1 MIIDK
6 YLATTHAEFDISGG
20 WENLPTPWPTPLLR
34 QCLISIKDG
43 THGSFTRVDT
53 GVPLLSAKNVA
64 DGRVK
69 VGAAESMI
77 SEDDYVE
84 IHRSGYL
91 RKGDLLLT
99 IVGTIGRAAVFNGP
113 EPVAFQ
119 RSVASLRFAPFCSTH
134 FFYYLTQSGPFQ
146 AQLTARTKQSAQ
158 GGVYLADVAALR
170 VPVPP
175 LPEQRAIAA
184 FLDRETA
191 RIDELVAKKRK
202 LVDRLNERR
211 HAAIYRWVSGGH
223 MLGAR
228 KEISLPWLSAVPAHW
243 EVAPLYSRY
252 SVQLG
257 KMLDAAR
264 ISGKHLAPYL
274 RNVNIQWD
282 RLDLND
288 LLEMDFDAE
297 DRVKYALRA
306 GDLLV
311 CEGGEVGRAAIWPG
325 EPAGCYYQKALHR
338 LRPTRPGEDSRFLL
352 YVLWAAASMGV
363 FVAEGNPNTFDHLT
377 AEKLRC
383 HRFPFPPSNE
393 QRAIVTELD
402 TRLQTISRLEDTTKR
417 QIYVLL
423 ERRQALVT
431 AAVTG
436 KIGVA

>member
-1 MIIDK
+1 MRLALKHAASINPDVLGESTAPDTEIEYID
-6 YLATTHAEFDISGG
+6 IG
-20 WENLPTPWPTPLLR
+20 NVLR
-34 QCLISIKDG
+34 
-43 THGSFTRVDT
+43 T
-53 GVPLLSAKNVA
+53 G
-64 DGRVK
+64 
-69 VGAAESMI
+69 E
-77 SEDDYVE
+77 
-84 IHRSGYL
+84 
-91 RKGDLLLT
+91 
-99 IVGTIGRAAVFNGP
+99 IVGTQRMTFGVSPSRARRSVRHGDTIISTVRTYLEAIAFMQDPPQSTVVSTGFAVLRPQPNVDGRFLYFAVRAKPFIAAV
-113 EPVAFQ
+113 A
-119 RSVASLRFAPFCSTH
+119 AHSTGVS
-134 FFYYLTQSGPFQ
+134 YPAITPSDL
-146 AQLTARTKQSAQ
+146 
-158 GGVYLADVAALR
+158 GGLHIDL
-170 VPVPP
+170 PP
-175 LPEQRAIAA
+175 LPEQRAITA

-191 RIDELVAKKRK
+191 HIDELVAMKRA
-202 LVDRLNERR
+202 LIDRLNERR

-223 MLGAR
+223 MSATH
-228 KEISLPWLSAVPAHW
+228 KETRLPWLSLVPDHW

-264 ISGKHLAPYL
+264 ISGNHLAPYF
-274 RNVNIQWD
+274 RNVNVQWD

-288 LLEMDFDAE
+288 LLEMDFGAE
-297 DRVKYALRA
+297 DRVKYALRT

-311 CEGGEVGRAAIWPG
+311 CEGGEVGRAAVWPG

-338 LRPTRPGEDSRFLL
+338 LRPSRPGEQSRFLL

-383 HRFPFPPSNE
+383 HRFPFPPFNE

-423 ERRQALVT
+423 ERRQALIT

>member
-1 MIIDK
+1 VRLALKHAASINPDVLGESTAPDTEIEYID
-6 YLATTHAEFDISGG
+6 IG
-20 WENLPTPWPTPLLR
+20 NVLR
-34 QCLISIKDG
+34 
-43 THGSFTRVDT
+43 T
-53 GVPLLSAKNVA
+53 G
-64 DGRVK
+64 
-69 VGAAESMI
+69 E
-77 SEDDYVE
+77 
-84 IHRSGYL
+84 
-91 RKGDLLLT
+91 
-99 IVGTIGRAAVFNGP
+99 IVGTQRMTFGVSPSRARRSVRHGDTIISTVRTYLEAIAFMQDPPQSTVVSTGFAVLRPQPNVDGRFLYFAVRAKPFIAAV
-113 EPVAFQ
+113 A
-119 RSVASLRFAPFCSTH
+119 AHSTGVS
-134 FFYYLTQSGPFQ
+134 YPAITPSDL
-146 AQLTARTKQSAQ
+146 
-158 GGVYLADVAALR
+158 GGLHIDL
-170 VPVPP
+170 PP
-175 LPEQRAIAA
+175 LPEQRAITA

-191 RIDELVAKKRK
+191 HIDELVAMKRA
-202 LVDRLNERR
+202 LIDRLNERR

-223 MLGAR
+223 MSATH
-228 KEISLPWLSAVPAHW
+228 KETRLPWLSLVPDHW

-264 ISGKHLAPYL
+264 ISGNHLAPYF
-274 RNVNIQWD
+274 RNVNVQWD

-288 LLEMDFDAE
+288 LLEMDFGAE
-297 DRVKYALRA
+297 DRVKYALRT

-311 CEGGEVGRAAIWPG
+311 CEGGEVGRAAVWPG

-338 LRPTRPGEDSRFLL
+338 LRPSRPGEQSRFLL

-383 HRFPFPPSNE
+383 HRFPFPPFNE

-423 ERRQALVT
+423 ERRQALIT